1 MNARVLLPFFALAG
15 VLAAAEPDP
24 KAAKAAPAAPAAAN
38 TMDARFRQ
46 VRNKINDLYQHRN
59 EAPPPPEPR
68 ASPFRPAGQPVAA
81 PAETKTDKPETPA
94 EPANG
99 ESRNLALLQQGAATL
114 RVSGTLEIGGRSH
127 LVINKRPYKQ
137 GDVVPAVVEGET
149 IYLRVREIGRRTVTL
164 VLNDAEMT
172 LKY

>member
-1 MNARVLLPFFALAG
+1 MKPLRFLPLLACAAVLT
-15 VLAAAEPDP
+15 AAEPEP
-24 KAAKAAPAAPAAAN
+24 KAAAPAPSAN
-38 TMDARFRQ
+38 SMDARFRQ

-59 EAPPPPEPR
+59 EAPPPPDPR
-68 ASPFRPAGQPVAA
+68 VSPFRPAGQPVVA
-81 PAETKTDKPETPA
+81 PAPTETKTEGPA
-94 EPANG
+94 EPALG
-99 ESRNLALLQQGAATL
+99 ESRSLALLQQGAATL

-149 IYLRVREIGRRTVTL
+149 IYLRLREIGRRTVTL

>member
-1 MNARVLLPFFALAG
+1 MKVRFLLPVLAAG

-24 KAAKAAPAAPAAAN
+24 KAAKAPAAPAPAN

-59 EAPPPPEPR
+59 EAPPAPDPR
-68 ASPFRPAGQPVAA
+68 ASPFRPAGQPVVAPA
-81 PAETKTDKPETPA
+81 PAENKPEAPA

>member
-15 VLAAAEPDP
+15 VLVAAEPDP
-24 KAAKAAPAAPAAAN
+24 KAAKAPAAPVASN

-59 EAPPPPEPR
+59 EAPPPTDPR
-68 ASPFRPAGQPVAA
+68 ASPFRPAGQPVVVPA
-81 PAETKTDKPETPA
+81 PAENKPEAPA

-99 ESRNLALLQQGAATL
+99 ESRSLALLQQGAATL

-149 IYLRVREIGRRTVTL
+149 IYLRVREIGRHTVTL